1 MVKRGEK
8 SWGTHRAKEPP
19 TGKVRQ
25 SQVVGTFGA
34 GSLLDLVDDAV
45 LVGGLNFW
53 KWNDQRVIVDRRLRE
68 AVQHV
73 LGERKLRYDKAFL
86 KPPAGDE
93 QSPGR
98 GQGIQVLEF
107 PHWFVCQNPKCRRLL
122 RSSSL
127 ELESNHYI
135 HQCDGSE
142 RRRERC
148 VPIRFVV
155 SCPRGHLADVN
166 WTSWVHQGQVCPAP
180 DLQLDEGA
188 TGDFAEVKVRCMYP
202 SCEGKR
208 ALIDLTVK
216 EKAGK
221 CGGERPWL
229 GAEATEP
236 CTESRKLLVRSAS
249 NGYFPQV
256 MSALSLPELETDVRS
271 AVQGVWNTLQVATE
285 QTLLAFR
292 TIPEVAAAIGA
303 FSDEE
308 VLSAIAQIKSGV
320 SPPREELRTAEY
332 KTFLAAKPEKP
343 GELPQS
349 ETERFYFARGA
360 TPRGGLPKG
369 FSRLVLL
376 KRLKEVRVQIGFTRF
391 EAATPNLQGEYDL
404 GVESAPLGLDTDW
417 LPASEVLGEG
427 FFLQLDDTLIREW
440 EGRDAVKARA
450 EVLLRAHDL
459 HHAGGGRPQPF
470 PGVRYYLLHSLAH
483 MLMSAV
489 SLDCGYPASSIQE
502 RIYCSPPGAGQGM
515 AGILLYTGTSGSE
528 GTLGGL
534 VEQGR
539 ELRRHLEHALEM
551 GRLCSNDPVCASH
564 QPEGPSERRLE
575 GAACHGCLYVA
586 ECSCERFN
594 RLLDRALVV
603 PTLGTP
609 PELAFFEAAR

>member
-1 MVKRGEK
+1 MAKRVMK

-19 TGKVRQ
+19 NGKIRQ

-93 QSPGR
+93 QGPAR

-127 ELESNHYI
+127 EMESKHYI
-135 HQCDGSE
+135 HQCDGPE

-148 VPIRFVV
+148 VPIRFVA

-166 WTSWVHQGQVCPAP
+166 WTSWAHEGPSCDAP
-180 DLQLDEGA
+180 QLQLDEGA
-188 TGDFAEVKVRCMYP
+188 TGDFAEVKVLCL
-202 SCEGKR
+202 SCQAKR
-208 ALIDLTVK
+208 PLIDLTVK

-221 CGGERPWL
+221 CNGERPWL
-229 GAEATEP
+229 GADASER

-271 AVQGVWNTLQVATE
+271 AVQSVWGTLQVATA
-285 QTLLAFR
+285 QSLSVFR

-303 FSDEE
+303 FTDEA
-308 VLSAIAQIKSGV
+308 VLAAIAQLKTGL
-320 SPPREELRTAEY
+320 SPPREEIRTAEY
-332 KTFLAAKPEKP
+332 RTFLAAKAEKA
-343 GELPQS
+343 GELPQN
-349 ETERFYFARGA
+349 ETERFYFARTA
-360 TPRGGLPKG
+360 TPRGGLPTG

-417 LPASEVLGEG
+417 LPASEVQGEG
-427 FFLQLDDTLIREW
+427 FFLQLDEALLKRW
-440 EGRDAVKARA
+440 EESAPVEARRQ
-450 EVLLRAHDL
+450 VLQRAHDL
-459 HHAGGGRPQPF
+459 HNAGEARGQPF
-470 PGVRYYLLHSLAH
+470 PGVRYYLLHSFAH

-489 SLDCGYPASSIQE
+489 SMDCGYPASSIQE
-502 RIYCSPPGAGQGM
+502 RIYCSPPGASHGM
-515 AGILLYTGTSGSE
+515 AGVLLYTGTSGSE

-539 ELRRHLEHALEM
+539 ELRRHLRHALEL
-551 GRLCSNDPVCASH
+551 GHLCSNDPVCASH
-564 QPEGPSERRLE
+564 QPDGPSERRLE

-594 RLLDRALVV
+594 RQLDRSLVV
-603 PTLGTP
+603 PTLGSP
-609 PELAFFEAAR
+609 QGLAFFEEGL